1 MNSLGIES
9 KNNKRIY
16 LAMVLLLLLLHDN
29 LVFTSLVDDSIIKLL
44 IFSIFCLIYF
54 RYIYLNRRI
63 NINRSLI
70 LVILIILVFL
80 NMTINQDFTFGYFYI
95 ILLLISAFII
105 SEVIS
110 YDSFIESSINVIV
123 FITIYALCC
132 YLLSPLVFYYRSF
145 FYSFSNEA
153 DLPFIHLGLA
163 VLVDIEGYY
172 RLFGMFRE
180 SGVFQ
185 IFLNTAI
192 IMELFLRKGRVRFFK
207 LSVLLAGLILTFST
221 PGYLAT
227 ILILISYTFFSKKK
241 ISEKEK
247 KSIIAGVML
256 LVVMLLVLYFS
267 NSTFSDG
274 INNAWTKLTNKE
286 SSYLGRTTSIIVELK
301 LWSEKPIFG
310 YGIQEGFELSKTAG
324 METLGFYMFNTSTIT
339 GLLVTF
345 GGIFTLILVLML
357 LAFSLRLKTNFIG
370 AFLITIGI
378 FIMISSQLMM
388 YNAYFYALLFIS
400 IKNMKYRKR
409 IEEKTDSL
417 ETALTVGRWHN
428 AETEI

>member
-1 MNSLGIES
+1 M
-9 KNNKRIY
+9 
-16 LAMVLLLLLLHDN
+16 
-29 LVFTSLVDDSIIKLL
+29 
-44 IFSIFCLIYF
+44 
-54 RYIYLNRRI
+54 
-63 NINRSLI
+63 
-70 LVILIILVFL
+70 
-80 NMTINQDFTFGYFYI
+80 
-95 ILLLISAFII
+95 
-105 SEVIS
+105 
-110 YDSFIESSINVIV
+110 
-123 FITIYALCC
+123 
-132 YLLSPLVFYYRSF
+132 
-145 FYSFSNEA
+145 
-153 DLPFIHLGLA
+153 
-163 VLVDIEGYY
+163 VDIEGYY